1 MSGSGSLSDFAD
13 SFGASTR
20 SIGSILRGCDPGST
34 EEADGATILSAAP
47 APKVARQKTATHIV
61 LAILDS
67 KAFWIQGFLDPKTF
81 WIPRLSRSRD
91 FLDSKGFLDYGFRIA
106 KQDGSG
112 PSRPNSGGPM
122 ASEFES

>member
-20 SIGSILRGCDPGST
+20 SIGSSLRGCDPGST
-34 EEADGATILSAAP
+34 EEADGAAILIAAP

-67 KAFWIQGFLDPKTF
+67 KAFWI
-81 WIPRLSRSRD
+81 PRLSGSQR
-91 FLDSKGFLDYGFRIA
+91 FLDSKAFWTTVSASRNRMEADLQDRIRAAPWLA
-106 KQDGSG
+106 KVNLNGW
-112 PSRPNSGGPM
+112 
-122 ASEFES
+122 

>member
-34 EEADGATILSAAP
+34 EEADGAAILIAAP

-67 KAFWIQGFLDPKTF
+67 KAFWI
-81 WIPRLSRSRD
+81 PRLS
-91 FLDSKGFLDYGFRIA
+91 
-106 KQDGSG
+106 G
-112 PSRPNSGGPM
+112 PRFPHRETGWKRTFKTEFGRPHG
-122 ASEFES
+122 

>member
-34 EEADGATILSAAP
+34 EEADGAAILIAAP

-67 KAFWIQGFLDPKTF
+67 KAFWIPTLSGFQGFLDH
-81 WIPRLSRSRD
+81 
-91 FLDSKGFLDYGFRIA
+91 GFRIA

-122 ASEFES
+122 ASEGES